1 MPKFSL
7 SHSRLRYMLEILLTA
22 GIYFILA
29 TLSLFLQF
37 QTSNATP
44 VWPPSGFAFA
54 IILLLGYRVAPG
66 IMLGAFAANIFIFL
80 FNKPCDWPT
89 AIWSSF
95 VVGIGNTGESLVG
108 YYLLKKM
115 IPNIA
120 VNNFFLKVNNIFRFS
135 FIAGIMC
142 LVSCTI
148 GATAVFL
155 AQIITSNQYSIV
167 WFTWWLGDFSGVL
180 LIAPF
185 ILIWTKS
192 FQAPSTIFIPSWK
205 RKTEAA
211 ALFLTVLLCSGFI
224 FDNWFFSLS
233 IFKWAFWIIP
243 VLAWAALRFNQRETV
258 TAIALCSAIA
268 IWGTVNRHG
277 PFAVL
282 SLNESLLT
290 VQAFV
295 SIMVIT
301 QLALHASVYERRQTE
316 ATLRDSS
323 NQLEIRVQVR
333 TAELVHT
340 ANELAEK
347 NKELLQQ
354 KEFIETLFDSVEDL
368 MAVFDTQGNYLSVNK
383 KIEEV
388 YKISERYFENFYIPL
403 KNNNQEIY
411 GVLVIGHDNTAIIEA
426 SEKIKQTNLLLEQ
439 KNKELGKMN
448 EELDSFT
455 YMASHDLQEPLRK

>member
-1 MPKFSL
+1 MPKFAL

-80 FNKPCDWPT
+80 FNKTCDWPT

-115 IPNIA
+115 IPNMG
-120 VNNFFLKVNNIFRFS
+120 VNNFFLKVNYIFRFS
-135 FIAGIMC
+135 FIAGLMC

-155 AQIITSNQYSIV
+155 AQIITSNQYSVV
-167 WFTWWLGDFSGVL
+167 WFTWWMGDFSGIL
-180 LIAPF
+180 LVTPF
-185 ILIWTKS
+185 ILIWTKF
-192 FQAPSTIFIPSWK
+192 FQAPSTIFTPSWK
-205 RKTEAA
+205 RKTEATT
-211 ALFLTVLLCSGFI
+211 LFFTVLLCSGFI

-290 VQAFV
+290 VQ
-295 SIMVIT
+295 
-301 QLALHASVYERRQTE
+301 E
-316 ATLRDSS
+316 
-323 NQLEIRVQVR
+323 R
-333 TAELVHT
+333 TAEIVNT

-388 YKISERYFENFYIPL
+388 YKVSKDVLIGKNILECFPEVRDAGMYNDLQQAIKGEMIHNFSYRSAISERYFENFYIPL
-403 KNNNQEIY
+403 KNNNQ
-411 GVLVIGHDNTAIIEA
+411 
-426 SEKIKQTNLLLEQ
+426 
-439 KNKELGKMN
+439 
-448 EELDSFT
+448 
-455 YMASHDLQEPLRK
+455 

>member
-1 MPKFSL
+1 
-7 SHSRLRYMLEILLTA
+7 
-22 GIYFILA
+22 
-29 TLSLFLQF
+29 
-37 QTSNATP
+37 
-44 VWPPSGFAFA
+44 
-54 IILLLGYRVAPG
+54 
-66 IMLGAFAANIFIFL
+66 
-80 FNKPCDWPT
+80 
-89 AIWSSF
+89 
-95 VVGIGNTGESLVG
+95 
-108 YYLLKKM
+108 
-115 IPNIA
+115 
-120 VNNFFLKVNNIFRFS
+120 
-135 FIAGIMC
+135 MC

-258 TAIALCSAIA
+258 TAIALCSVIA

-277 PFAVL
+277 PFAML

-301 QLALHASVYERRQTE
+301 QLALNSSVYERRQTE

-323 NQLEIRVQVR
+323 NQLEIRVQER
-333 TAELVHT
+333 TAELVNT

-354 KEFIETLFDSVEDL
+354 KEFIETLFDSVCPKPL
-368 MAVFDTQGNYLSVNK
+368 LSAKMFWSFFPRSGMQVC
-383 KIEEV
+383 IM
-388 YKISERYFENFYIPL
+388 ICSGQLRER
-403 KNNNQEIY
+403 
-411 GVLVIGHDNTAIIEA
+411 
-426 SEKIKQTNLLLEQ
+426 
-439 KNKELGKMN
+439 
-448 EELDSFT
+448 
-455 YMASHDLQEPLRK
+455 